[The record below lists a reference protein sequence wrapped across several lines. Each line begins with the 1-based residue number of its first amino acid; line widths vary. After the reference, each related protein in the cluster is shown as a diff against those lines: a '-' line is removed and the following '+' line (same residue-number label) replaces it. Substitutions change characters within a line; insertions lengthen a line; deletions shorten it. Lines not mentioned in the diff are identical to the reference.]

1 MHRRLSLIGVASI
14 CIAGLL
20 IAGCGSSSSTSSS
33 TSTTTTT
40 AAISKAEFIAKGNV
54 ICLAGNKTQNAS
66 FERFAKEH
74 GLSEKSE
81 PNKAQTE
88 ELVET
93 VFAPNIQ
100 RQIDAIKALGA
111 PSGEEQ
117 QLNEALETAQEALSK
132 VEANPELFKGK
143 QNPFHEAGLK
153 LHALGLVK
161 CAANS

>member
-1 MHRRLSLIGVASI
+1 MHRMLSRIGVASI

-20 IAGCGSSSSTSSS
+20 IAGCGSSSSSSS
-33 TSTTTTT
+33 TATTTTT
-40 AAISKAEFIAKGNV
+40 AAISKAAFIAKGNA
-54 ICLAGNKTQNAS
+54 ICIAGNKAQNAS

-74 GLSEKSE
+74 GLSGKSG
-81 PNKAQTE
+81 PNKAQTA

-100 RQIDAIKALGA
+100 HQINAVKALGA

-117 QLNEALETAQEALSK
+117 RVNEALESAQEALAK
-132 VEANPELFKGK
+132 VEANPELFAAK
-143 QNPFHEAGLK
+143 QSPFHEAGLK

-161 CAANS
+161 CAENS